1 MWIQK
6 IRRGVLQVETD
17 AGLRYVE
24 PSFGQRLQ
32 LLWTFRNFSILS
44 EDVLN
49 QHERQLMGELCQK
62 SRPVRNGVDAAMPG
76 PIIGILE
83 LNRSAKAAMMR
94 KRSAQ
99 SVNGARRNSA

>member
-1 MWIQK
+1 MWMQK

-17 AGLRYVE
+17 AGLRFVE

-32 LLWTFRNFSILS
+32 LLWTFRNFNILS

-49 QHERQLMGELCQK
+49 QHERQLIGELCRNL
-62 SRPVRNGVDAAMPG
+62 RPVRNGTDATMRG

-83 LNRSAKAAMMR
+83 LHRSQMPGK
-94 KRSAQ
+94 KVPQ
-99 SVNGARRNSA
+99 GVNGARRNSA

>member
-49 QHERQLMGELCQK
+49 QHERQLMGELCRNL
-62 SRPVRNGVDAAMPG
+62 RPVRNGNGMDGTMPG

-83 LNRSAKAAMMR
+83 LNRSAMMR
-94 KRSAQ
+94 KKTPHG
-99 SVNGARRNSA
+99 VNGVHRNSA